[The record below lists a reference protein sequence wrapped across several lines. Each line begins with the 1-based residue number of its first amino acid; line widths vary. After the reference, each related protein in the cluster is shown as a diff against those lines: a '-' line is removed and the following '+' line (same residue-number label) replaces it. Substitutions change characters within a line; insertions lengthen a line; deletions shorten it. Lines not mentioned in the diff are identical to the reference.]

1 MSANYERL
9 RDSVLGYDDGYE
21 SSRDE
26 RDLYWC
32 LWNSNWWPGRVL
44 DLVQKKVIARDPRH
58 EGERIAAHLTAHAIE
73 KAAKSSAAR
82 ITLRRKGGRPAN

>member
-1 MSANYERL
+1 MSGLCPDPSYESL
-9 RDSVLGYDDGYE
+9 RDAVLGYDDGYE

-44 DLVQKKVIARDPRH
+44 DLVQKKVIARDPCH
-58 EGERIAAHLTAHAIE
+58 EGERIAVEVCAAAIK
-73 KAAKSSAAR
+73 KAARAA
-82 ITLRRKGGRPAN
+82 KEGGRPTA

>member
-9 RDSVLGYDDGYE
+9 RDAVLGYDDDYRSTRE
-21 SSRDE
+21 E

-44 DLVQKKVIARDPRH
+44 DLAQSKVIARSPRH
-58 EGERIAAHLTAHAIE
+58 EGERVAVKVCAATIE
-73 KAAKSSAAR
+73 KAARAA
-82 ITLRRKGGRPAN
+82 KEGGRPTA